1 MLIEEMKW
9 SNMKLGLI
17 MILEPI
23 KKYWGFFFNFMDI
36 PFFFFL
42 FKISD
47 INKEGLITNLIK
59 ENQLSTY
66 SNKVDHYVWSITI

>member
-36 PFFFFL
+36 PFVFL
-42 FKISD
+42 SF
-47 INKEGLITNLIK
+47 
-59 ENQLSTY
+59 
-66 SNKVDHYVWSITI
+66 